1 MTLSPRVLHSVP
13 IATGAEG
20 ARLRRADI
28 EVAGLDQAGA
38 SFELRMFLNNPGADA
53 ATEPTE
59 ANGYAG
65 SIYVYGY
72 GRPPESMRDDPRLP
86 MTRSIIATEAVARAR
101 AEGPTAS
108 LTLVAVPA
116 DSPGPEIDLGSVDVA
131 VLVDEQPPEA

>member
-1 MTLSPRVLHSVP
+1 MTPRPRVFASVP
-13 IATGAEG
+13 ISTGTEG

-28 EVAGLDQAGA
+28 EVAGLDQAGS
-38 SFELRMFLNNPGADA
+38 SFELRIFLNNPDANA
-53 ATEPTE
+53 ATEHSE
-59 ANGYAG
+59 ERGYAG

-116 DSPGPEIDLGSVDVA
+116 DSPGPEVDLGSVDVA
-131 VLVDEQPPEA
+131 VLVDEQSAPA